1 MSPCTC
7 SAAAQ
12 QAARRHL
19 CKFCVASK
27 RKAAARVLNPLPA
40 MLRDARYRA
49 KRDGIAFDITLDDLV
64 LPTHCPILGTPL
76 KAKTGSPGAH
86 ANSPSL
92 DRLEPAL
99 GYTRG
104 NCWVVSHSANMLK
117 NNGTLDELI
126 AIGRW
131 ATKRRLERRLK

>member
-1 MSPCTC
+1 
-7 SAAAQ
+7 
-12 QAARRHL
+12 
-19 CKFCVASK
+19 
-27 RKAAARVLNPLPA
+27 

-49 KRDGIAFDITLDDLV
+49 KRDGLPFDITADDV
-64 LPTHCPILGTPL
+64 AMPSNGKCPILGLDL
-76 KAKTGSPGAH
+76 KTKSGSPGAH

-92 DRLEPAL
+92 DRLEPVL

-104 NCWVVSHSANMLK
+104 NVWIVSHRANMLK

-131 ATKRRLERRLK
+131 AAKRRSERR